1 MKAIALLSG
10 GLDSTLAARVVM
22 KQGVDLEALNFMT
35 VFCTC
40 THRGATCLASQK
52 AVEALGIPLKIFNV
66 SEEYLSVVKHPNHG
80 YGRNMNPCID
90 CRIFML
96 KKAKAYLEQSGGTF
110 IVTGEVLGQR
120 PMSQRREAM
129 LLIEKEAGLEG
140 FVLRPLSAKV
150 LPITVPEKEGWI
162 DRDELL
168 RFQGRSR
175 KPQIELA
182 EHYGIHDY
190 PCPAGGC
197 LLTDP
202 GFAKRMKDLMVHH
215 PEFSLNDVHLLK
227 MGRHFRFSS
236 GVKLVVGRNE
246 DENQK
251 IQTFVQKKDVLIKVS
266 SFPGPLS
273 LLRGKPEE
281 GDIGKAAAITA
292 HYSKAKDL
300 REVEVTYKWVDEDHC
315 YSLSVSPN
323 SRGEIG
329 RLMIN
334 EGS

>member
-10 GLDSTLAARVVM
+10 GLDSTIAARVM
-22 KQGVDLEALNFMT
+22 MEQGVELEALNFMT

-40 THRGATCLASQK
+40 TNRGATCLASQK
-52 AVEALGIPLKIFNV
+52 AVETLGIPLKVFNV
-66 SEEYLSVVKHPNHG
+66 SEEYLDVVKHPQHG

-96 KKAKAYLEQSGGTF
+96 KKAKAYMEESGAVF

-120 PMSQRREAM
+120 PMSQRKDAM
-129 LLIEKEAGLEG
+129 HLIEKEAGLEG
-140 FVLRPLSAKV
+140 FILRPLSAKV
-150 LPITVPEKEGWI
+150 LPTTIPEKEGWV
-162 DRDELL
+162 DRERLL
-168 RFQGRSR
+168 NISGRSR

-182 EHYGIHDY
+182 DHYGIHDY

-202 GFAKRMKDLMVHH
+202 GFAKRMKDLMVYD
-215 PEFSLNDVHLLK
+215 PQFSLNDVHLLK
-227 MGRHFRFSS
+227 MGRHFRFSN

-246 DENQK
+246 EENQK
-251 IQTFVQKKDVLIKVS
+251 IQTFAQGEDILLKVS

-273 LLRGKPEE
+273 LLRGKLNE
-281 GDIGKAAAITA
+281 GDIEKAAAITV
-292 HYSKAKDL
+292 HYGKGKDL
-300 REVEVTYKWVDEDHC
+300 GKIEVTYKGVDEDHHQ
-315 YSLSVSPN
+315 SLSVSPI
-323 SRGEIG
+323 SRGEIE

-334 EGS
+334 E

>member
-10 GLDSTLAARVVM
+10 GLDSTIAARVIM
-22 KQGVDLEALNFMT
+22 EQGVELEALNFMT

-40 THRGATCLASQK
+40 TNRGATCLASQK
-52 AVEALGIPLKIFNV
+52 AVETLGIPLKVFNV
-66 SEEYLSVVKHPNHG
+66 SEEYLGVVKHPQHG

-96 KKAKAYLEQSGGTF
+96 KKAKAYMEESGAVF

-120 PMSQRREAM
+120 PMSQRKDAM
-129 LLIEKEAGLEG
+129 HLIEKEAGLEG
-140 FVLRPLSAKV
+140 FILRPLSAKV
-150 LPITVPEKEGWI
+150 LPTTIPEKEGWV
-162 DRDELL
+162 DRERLL
-168 RFQGRSR
+168 NISGRSR

-182 EHYGIHDY
+182 DHYGIHDY

-202 GFAKRMKDLMVHH
+202 GFAKRMKDLMVYD
-215 PEFSLNDVHLLK
+215 PQFSLNDVHLLK
-227 MGRHFRFSS
+227 MGRHFRFSN

-246 DENQK
+246 EENQK
-251 IQTFVQKKDVLIKVS
+251 IQTFAQGEDILLKVS

-273 LLRGKPEE
+273 LLRGKLNE
-281 GDIGKAAAITA
+281 GDIEKAAAITV
-292 HYSKAKDL
+292 HYGKGKDL
-300 REVEVTYKWVDEDHC
+300 GKIEVTYKGVDEDHHQ
-315 YSLSVSPN
+315 SLSVSPV
-323 SRGEIG
+323 SRGEIE

-334 EGS
+334 E

>member
-1 MKAIALLSG
+1 MRAIALLSG
-10 GLDSTLAARVVM
+10 GLDSTLAAKVVIE
-22 KQGVDLEALNFMT
+22 QGVELEALNFIT
-35 VFCTC
+35 VFYTC
-40 THRGATCLASQK
+40 TARGATCLASQK
-52 AVEALGIPLKIFNV
+52 AVDTLGIPLRVFNV
-66 SEEYLSVVKHPNHG
+66 SEEHLRVVKHPKHG

-96 KKAKAYLEQSGGTF
+96 KKAKAYMEESGAAF

-120 PMSQRREAM
+120 PMSQRKDAM
-129 LLIEKEAGLEG
+129 RLIEKEAGLEG
-140 FVLRPLSAKV
+140 FILRPLSANV
-150 LPITVPEKEGWI
+150 LPITIPEKEGWV
-162 DRDELL
+162 DRGKLL
-168 RFQGRSR
+168 KFQGRSR

-202 GFAKRMKDLMVHH
+202 GFAKRIKDLMLHQTD
-215 PEFSLNDVHLLK
+215 FSLNDVHLLK

-246 DENQK
+246 EENKK
-251 IQTFVQKKDVLIKVS
+251 IETFAQGKDILLKVS
-266 SFPGPLS
+266 NFPGPLS
-273 LLRGKPEE
+273 LLRGNLDE
-281 GDIGKAAAITA
+281 GDIEKAATITA

-300 REVEVTYKWVDEDHC
+300 GNAEVTYKGVDEDNHR
-315 YSLSVSPN
+315 SSSALPI
-323 SRGEIG
+323 SRREIE

-334 EGS
+334 E

>member
-10 GLDSTLAARVVM
+10 GLDSTIAARVIM
-22 KQGVDLEALNFMT
+22 EQGVELEALNFMT

-40 THRGATCLASQK
+40 TNRGATCLASQK
-52 AVEALGIPLKIFNV
+52 AVETLGIPLKVFNV
-66 SEEYLSVVKHPNHG
+66 SEEYLGVVKHPQHG

-96 KKAKAYLEQSGGTF
+96 KKAKAYMEESGAVF

-120 PMSQRREAM
+120 PMSQRKDAM
-129 LLIEKEAGLEG
+129 HLIEKEAGLEG
-140 FVLRPLSAKV
+140 LILRPLSAKV
-150 LPITVPEKEGWI
+150 LPTTIPEKEGWV
-162 DRDELL
+162 DRERLL
-168 RFQGRSR
+168 NISGRSR

-182 EHYGIHDY
+182 DHYGIHDY

-202 GFAKRMKDLMVHH
+202 GFAKRMKDLMVND
-215 PEFSLNDVHLLK
+215 PQFSLNDVHLLK
-227 MGRHFRFSS
+227 MGRHFRFSN

-246 DENQK
+246 EENQK
-251 IQTFVQKKDVLIKVS
+251 IQTFAQGEDILLKVS

-273 LLRGKPEE
+273 LLRGKLNE
-281 GDIGKAAAITA
+281 GDIEKAAAITV
-292 HYSKAKDL
+292 HYGKGKDL
-300 REVEVTYKWVDEDHC
+300 GKVEVTYKGVDEDHHQ
-315 YSLSVSPN
+315 SLSVSPI
-323 SRGEIG
+323 SRGEIE

-334 EGS
+334 E

>member
-10 GLDSTLAARVVM
+10 GLDSTIAARVM
-22 KQGVDLEALNFMT
+22 MEQGVELEALNFMT

-40 THRGATCLASQK
+40 TNRGATCLASQK
-52 AVEALGIPLKIFNV
+52 AVETLGIPLKVFNV
-66 SEEYLSVVKHPNHG
+66 SEEYLGVVKHPQHG

-96 KKAKAYLEQSGGTF
+96 KKAKAYMEESGAVF

-120 PMSQRREAM
+120 PMSQRKDAM
-129 LLIEKEAGLEG
+129 HLIEKEAGLEG
-140 FVLRPLSAKV
+140 FILRPLSAKV
-150 LPITVPEKEGWI
+150 LPTTIPEKEGWV
-162 DRDELL
+162 DRERLL
-168 RFQGRSR
+168 NISGRSR

-182 EHYGIHDY
+182 DHYGIHDY

-202 GFAKRMKDLMVHH
+202 GFAKRMKDLMVYD
-215 PEFSLNDVHLLK
+215 PQFSLNDVHLLK
-227 MGRHFRFSS
+227 MGRHFRFSN

-246 DENQK
+246 EENQK
-251 IQTFVQKKDVLIKVS
+251 IQTFAQGEDILLKVS

-273 LLRGKPEE
+273 LLRGKLNE
-281 GDIGKAAAITA
+281 GDIEKAAAITV
-292 HYSKAKDL
+292 HYGKGKDL
-300 REVEVTYKWVDEDHC
+300 GKIEVTYKGVDEDHHQ
-315 YSLSVSPN
+315 SLSVSPI
-323 SRGEIG
+323 SRGEIE

-334 EGS
+334 E